1 LIAGLHAARQN
12 GDEQSMKEWGMD
24 LAGFI
29 VIAIVVGAVWGTTMG
44 YLANAQSNN
53 VSQARRWAALAGTL
67 VVVLVSATLIQWVG
81 DLPRS
86 SATTKIIV
94 SLVFFGS
101 IGAAMS
107 RWKFNA

>member
-1 LIAGLHAARQN
+1 
-12 GDEQSMKEWGMD
+12 MD

-44 YLANAQSNN
+44 YLANAQANN
-53 VSQARRWAALAGTL
+53 VSETKRWAAMIATL
-67 VVVLVSATLIQWVG
+67 VVVLVCAQLIQWVG

-86 SATTKIIV
+86 SATIKITV
-94 SLVFFGS
+94 SLVFFAS

-107 RWKFNA
+107 RWKFKA

>member
-1 LIAGLHAARQN
+1 
-12 GDEQSMKEWGMD
+12 MD

-29 VIAIVVGAVWGTTMG
+29 VIAIVVGAVWGTAMG
-44 YLANAQSNN
+44 YLANAQTNN
-53 VSQARRWAALAGTL
+53 VSQAKRWAAMAGTL
-67 VVVLVSATLIQWVG
+67 VVVLVSAQLIQWVG

-107 RWKFNA
+107 RWKFKS

>member
-1 LIAGLHAARQN
+1 
-12 GDEQSMKEWGMD
+12 MD

-29 VIAIVVGAVWGTTMG
+29 VIAIVVGVVWGTTMG

-53 VSQARRWAALAGTL
+53 VSQAKRWAALAGTFA
-67 VVVLVSATLIQWVG
+67 VVLVCATLIQWVG

-86 SATTKIIV
+86 SATTKITV
-94 SLVFFGS
+94 TLVFFAS

-107 RWKFNA
+107 RWKFKA

>member
-1 LIAGLHAARQN
+1 
-12 GDEQSMKEWGMD
+12 MD

-29 VIAIVVGAVWGTTMG
+29 VIAIVVGVVWGTTMG

-53 VSQARRWAALAGTL
+53 VSQAKRWAALAGTFA
-67 VVVLVSATLIQWVG
+67 VVLVSATLIQWVG

-86 SATTKIIV
+86 RATTKITV
-94 SLVFFGS
+94 TLVFFAS

-107 RWKFNA
+107 RWKFKA